1 VGQVSNNIWCITQT
15 PSGVANGFALPASGR
30 LVAPYAVTVVGG
42 TRDRH
47 VNAMKQR
54 PGTLV
59 WSPPT

>member
-1 VGQVSNNIWCITQT
+1 MSNNIWCITQT
-15 PSGVANGFALPASGR
+15 PFIGVNGFALPASGR
-30 LVAPYAVTVVGG
+30 LVAPYAAVEISGG

-47 VNAMKQR
+47 ADAMKQH